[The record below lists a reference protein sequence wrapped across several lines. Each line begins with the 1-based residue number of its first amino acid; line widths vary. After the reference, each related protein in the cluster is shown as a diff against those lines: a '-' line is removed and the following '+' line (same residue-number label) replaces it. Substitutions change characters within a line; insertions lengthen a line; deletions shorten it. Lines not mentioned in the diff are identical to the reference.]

1 MNPEEKS
8 PAQAPQAAQPRAA
21 PSLYSS
27 LILGL
32 LGMLAA
38 LLIATAF
45 GLNVPRWSF
54 SVLILAQAALRV
66 ARDWAG
72 SRRNSSLFNAL
83 VSALLAYLI
92 ATST

>member
-1 MNPEEKS
+1 MSDEQKP
-8 PAQAPQAAQPRAA
+8 PAEAQRSA

-32 LGMLAA
+32 LGVLAA
-38 LLIATAF
+38 LLIAVAF
-45 GLNVPRWSF
+45 GLNVPRWLF
-54 SVLILAQAALRV
+54 ALLILAQAGLRI

-72 SRRNSSLFNAL
+72 PRRNSSLFNAL

-92 ATST
+92 ASST